1 MKNSKLKTILHLII
15 CIVVSFL
22 SIYLSVFFG
31 GWKLIESG
39 DPILLEI
46 AVSIPAG
53 FIVWIIFELSKAYE
67 TKIKE
72 LESRIKELENKFCE
86 SSDPN

>member
-1 MKNSKLKTILHLII
+1 MKNSKLKTISHLII

-22 SIYLSVFFG
+22 SIYLLVFFG

-46 AVSIPAG
+46 AVSIPVG

-67 TKIKE
+67 IKIKE
-72 LESRIKELENKFCE
+72 LESRIKELENKLCE
-86 SSDPN
+86 SSNP